1 MGLDIRLPIGGMFAI
16 IGLLLFVY
24 GLITASDAQM
34 YTHSLFININL
45 WWGAAMF
52 AFGLVMLFFGRRGA
66 RAQGVHPAQ
75 ESTEGTATERREHR
89 LKLEKES

>member
-16 IGLLLFVY
+16 VGLLLAIY

-34 YTHSLFININL
+34 YTRSLFININL
-45 WWGAAMF
+45 WWGVAML

-66 RAQGVHPAQ
+66 AAQGVHPAQ
-75 ESTEGTATERREHR
+75 ESTEGAATEKRERR
-89 LKLEKES
+89 LKLEK